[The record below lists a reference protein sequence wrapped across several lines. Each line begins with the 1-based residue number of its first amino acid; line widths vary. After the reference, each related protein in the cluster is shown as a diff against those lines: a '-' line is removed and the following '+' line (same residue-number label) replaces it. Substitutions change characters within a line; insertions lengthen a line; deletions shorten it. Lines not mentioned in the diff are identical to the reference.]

1 MLVGG
6 YCRRILRHFSHFLVP
21 IFWPSMAHSFYCVLS
36 RAPGV
41 GSVHRHWPI
50 RFVHRVQ
57 LHPGFV
63 DIHATLKDSVNT
75 NNTRS
80 HFGSRRGY

>member
-6 YCRRILRHFSHFLVP
+6 YFSELFAAFSHFLVP
-21 IFWPSMAHSFYCVLS
+21 IFLS
-36 RAPGV
+36 LDGSQFLLCAVEGLGV

-63 DIHATLKDSVNT
+63 TLNIKTWRTNCSLVCFNVYNT
-75 NNTRS
+75 T
-80 HFGSRRGY
+80 